1 MIWAPRW
8 TFHSSTTFNL
18 QSLGSSPEQ
27 SHTSWSHPHNSWAKP
42 HSPLPDH
49 PAPSVS
55 KFSSCYFFSPRLM
68 EQTGLP
74 TNHTNARAWITDV
87 AGKMWQFWLC
97 LCCCHLADQLAH
109 CMIRERVLQCFTCES
124 KQVDPFH
131 PPFSK
136 VKLWRDTR
144 KHPYRS
150 NGRGKAYSL
159 KEKQTNQQN
168 IITFYHFPCSCLNS
182 LRPLHLGLHTWFLL
196 PIRFGA
202 GDLEGDLT
210 FWEFPPFSAI
220 FPTFITADIMASME
234 DKSAPSKLFGEL
246 GDTL

>member
-1 MIWAPRW
+1 
-8 TFHSSTTFNL
+8 
-18 QSLGSSPEQ
+18 
-27 SHTSWSHPHNSWAKP
+27 
-42 HSPLPDH
+42 
-49 PAPSVS
+49 
-55 KFSSCYFFSPRLM
+55 M

-109 CMIRERVLQCFTCES
+109 CMIWERVLQCFTCES

-159 KEKQTNQQN
+159 KEKQTKPSAKHNYILSLPMQLPE
-168 IITFYHFPCSCLNS
+168 FPSS
-182 LRPLHLGLHTWFLL
+182 TTLGLTYLIPPAN
-196 PIRFGA
+196 PIWCRRLGGGFNI
-202 GDLEGDLT
+202 LRV
-210 FWEFPPFSAI
+210 PAI
-220 FPTFITADIMASME
+220 FSYLPHIHYC
-234 DKSAPSKLFGEL
+234 
-246 GDTL
+246 